1 MNFLQTFNKL
11 YKLFTNFAN
20 YKLLKNFA
28 KICDKIL
35 ENSLMTSYEF
45 LTKLLQTFSK
55 ILKPYAHS

>member
-11 YKLFTNFAN
+11 YKLFTNFANYKLFTN

-55 ILKPYAHS
+55 I